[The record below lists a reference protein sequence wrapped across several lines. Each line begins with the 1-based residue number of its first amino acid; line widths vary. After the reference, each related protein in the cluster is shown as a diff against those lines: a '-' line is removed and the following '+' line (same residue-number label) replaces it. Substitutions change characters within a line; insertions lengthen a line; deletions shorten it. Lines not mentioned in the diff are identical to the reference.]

1 MAISVV
7 CTKCQARFNVSD
19 KFAGQTGPCPKCK
32 QPIKIPKATGD
43 VTIHEPSK
51 ATESSQSGHMP
62 TAPIVFKE
70 ESFSPI
76 SVTILL
82 VAGVLLL
89 FGAYASGRVFK
100 VETGQPAIPFL
111 LQALTAFFVAIPC
124 AKVGYTVMRD
134 KELEPYRGRPLAIR
148 VLVCSMV
155 YAALWYVRGTIGI
168 DSPEIW
174 QWTFLAPVFLFMGGL
189 TAVLSFD
196 IDWGVGVSHYFFYV
210 ILIALV
216 RYLAGLQPPL

>member
-7 CTKCQARFNVSD
+7 CAKCQARFNVSD

-43 VTIHEPSK
+43 VTIHGPSK
-51 ATESSQSGHMP
+51 PAESSQSGQMP

-70 ESFSPI
+70 ES
-76 SVTILL
+76 
-82 VAGVLLL
+82 VLSYLCHDTSCCRRARIAWSIR
-89 FGAYASGRVFK
+89 FRQSIQGRIWP
-100 VETGQPAIPFL
+100 TGSIPFL

-168 DSPEIW
+168 ENPEIW
-174 QWTFLAPVFLFMGGL
+174 QWTFLAPVFLVMP
-189 TAVLSFD
+189 A
-196 IDWGVGVSHYFFYV
+196 
-210 ILIALV
+210 A
-216 RYLAGLQPPL
+216 

>member
-32 QPIKIPKATGD
+32 HPIKIPKATGD

-51 ATESSQSGHMP
+51 PAESSQSGSMP
-62 TAPIVFKE
+62 TAPIVFE
-70 ESFSPI
+70 AESFSPI
-76 SVTILL
+76 SITILL
-82 VAGVLLL
+82 VTGVLALL
-89 FGAYASGRVFK
+89 AAYTSGKVFIADSG
-100 VETGQPAIPFL
+100 EPSIPFL
-111 LQALTAFFVAIPC
+111 LQALTAFFIAIPC

-134 KELEPYRGRPLAIR
+134 KELEPYKGRSLTIR
-148 VLVCSMV
+148 VLVCSII

-168 DSPEIW
+168 ENPEIW
-174 QWTFLAPVFLFMGGL
+174 QWTFLAPLFLFIGGL

-196 IDWGVGVSHYFFYV
+196 IDWGVGVSHYSFYV
-210 ILIALV
+210 ILIALM
-216 RYLAGLQPPL
+216 RYLAGLQPPF

>member
-32 QPIKIPKATGD
+32 HPIKIPKATGD

-51 ATESSQSGHMP
+51 PAESSQSGHMP
-62 TAPIVFKE
+62 TAPIVFEE

-76 SVTILL
+76 SITILL
-82 VAGVLLL
+82 VTGVLTLL
-89 FGAYASGRVFK
+89 AAYASGKVFSADSG
-100 VETGQPAIPFL
+100 ELSIPFF

-124 AKVGYTVMRD
+124 ARAGYTVMRD
-134 KELEPYRGRPLAIR
+134 KELEPYKGRPLTVR
-148 VLVCSMV
+148 VLVCSMI
-155 YAALWYVRGTIGI
+155 YAALWYVRGMIGI
-168 DSPEIW
+168 ENPEIW
-174 QWTFLAPVFLFMGGL
+174 QWTFLAPLFLFTGGL
-189 TAVLSFD
+189 AAVLSFD
-196 IDWGVGVSHYFFYV
+196 IDWGVGVSHYSFYV
-210 ILIALV
+210 ILIALM

>member
-7 CTKCQARFNVSD
+7 CTQCQARFNVSD

-32 QPIKIPKATGD
+32 HPIKIPKATGD

-51 ATESSQSGHMP
+51 PVESSQSGHMP
-62 TAPIVFKE
+62 TAPIVFEE

-76 SVTILL
+76 SITILL
-82 VAGVLLL
+82 VTGVLALL
-89 FGAYASGRVFK
+89 AAYASGKVFSADSG
-100 VETGQPAIPFL
+100 EPSIPFL

-124 AKVGYTVMRD
+124 AKAGYTVMRD
-134 KELEPYRGRPLAIR
+134 KELEPYKGRPLTVR

-168 DSPEIW
+168 ENPEIW
-174 QWTFLAPVFLFMGGL
+174 QWTFLAPLFLFTGGL
-189 TAVLSFD
+189 AAVLSFD
-196 IDWGVGVSHYFFYV
+196 IDWGVGVSHYSFYV
-210 ILIALV
+210 ILIALM